1 MARFIIRGGNA
12 ISGTMQPVGNKNAAL
27 PMIAAALLTDEP
39 VKLTNVPQIE
49 DVRVM
54 LDLLRGIGVE
64 VAQRGGAVTLCAQ
77 KIDSCALDREL
88 CTKVR
93 SSILLAGPLA
103 ARRGEARLAPPGG
116 DVIGRRRLDS
126 HFYALQALGIDVQLG
141 NDISFRRKKLAG
153 AEILLD
159 EASVTAT
166 ENAMMAAAL
175 ASGKT
180 VIYNAACEPHV
191 QDLGMMLNKMGA
203 RIAGL
208 GTNRIEIRGAK
219 RLRGVTH
226 RVGPDY
232 IEIGSFLVAA
242 AATGGS
248 LDVAL
253 GGDCKVW
260 LPVVEKTFRTMGI
273 SWSVKKE
280 KLHLPSRQERVIQSD
295 AASDIPKIEDGIW
308 PAFPSDLMSVAI
320 VLATQLNGPV
330 LFFEKLFESRM
341 YFVDHLIS
349 MGARIVQC
357 DPHRVVVVGPS
368 RLRAAHM
375 SSPDI
380 RAGMALLIAAL
391 CARGASVIENAQ
403 IIDRGYERIEEKLRA
418 LGADITRVE

>member
-12 ISGTMQPVGNKNAAL
+12 ISGTMRPVGNKNAAL
-27 PMIAAALLTDEP
+27 PMIAAALLTNEP

-54 LDLLRGIGVE
+54 LDLLRGIGTDVS
-64 VAQRGGAVTLCAQ
+64 QRGGTV
-77 KIDSCALDREL
+77 KITSGVGGPRPLDREL

-103 ARRGEARLAPPGG
+103 ARWGRVVLAPPGG
-116 DVIGRRRLDS
+116 DVIGRRRLDP
-126 HFYALQALGIDVQLG
+126 HFYAMRALGIDVQIG
-141 NDISFRRKKLAG
+141 KSVTFKRKKLAG
-153 AEILLD
+153 ADILLD

-166 ENAMMAAAL
+166 ENAMMAAVL
-175 ASGKT
+175 APGKT

-191 QDLGMMLNKMGA
+191 QDLGLMLVKMGA
-203 RIAGL
+203 RIQGL
-208 GTNRIEIRGAK
+208 GTNRIEIRGVK
-219 RLRGVTH
+219 RLHGASH
-226 RVGPDY
+226 RVAADY
-232 IEIGSFLVAA
+232 IEIGSFIAAA
-242 AATGGS
+242 AATGGA
-248 LDVAL
+248 LDIPL
-253 GGDCKVW
+253 DGDSRVW
-260 LPVVEKTFRTMGI
+260 LPVIEKMFQTIGV
-273 SWSVKKE
+273 SWTVRNG
-280 KLHLPSRQERVIQSD
+280 KLRMPARQERAIQLT
-295 AASDIPKIEDGIW
+295 AASDIPTIGDGIW

-320 VLATQLNGPV
+320 VLATQAAGTA

-368 RLRAAHM
+368 RLRPAHM

-391 CARGASVIENAQ
+391 CARGESIIENAQ